1 MKFFL
6 FLAIFFILLFTC
18 GCISQSPMTAEKNIA
33 RIIELSNSSQND
45 VDQMVIADPN
55 NSTAWC
61 IRGMHYNNAFG
72 QYDEALKSYDR
83 GLELDSKNGL
93 CWYAKG
99 TTLRNMKQF
108 KEAEICFENAKKND
122 PGLFV

>member
-1 MKFFL
+1 
-6 FLAIFFILLFTC
+6 
-18 GCISQSPMTAEKNIA
+18 MTAEKNIA
-33 RIIELSNSSQND
+33 RIIEKINVSQND
-45 VDQMVIADPN
+45 VDQMVITDPD

-61 IRGMHYNNAFG
+61 LRGMHYNNAFG
-72 QYDEALKSYDR
+72 QYDEALESYNR

-122 PGLFV
+122 PTLPV